1 MSSRAILKK
10 RKTHLENLSNSSIN
24 YTDLDATAASRKQD
38 HIELA
43 FEAQVFKNQLDT
55 RFYYEPLLAAHPKKE
70 SESFE
75 FLGKQMNAPLWV
87 SSMTGGTEWAK
98 IINQNLA
105 KICGEY
111 KLGMGLGSCRA
122 LLTDDTCL
130 PDFDVRKFMSDQ
142 PLYANLGIAQ
152 LEKLIE
158 TKQTKKIDELVKKLQ
173 ADGLIIH
180 INPLQEWLQ
189 PEGDRFEKAPLE
201 TIKEL
206 LQTATYPIIVKEV
219 GQGFGKE
226 SLEELLNLPLAAID
240 FAASGGTNF
249 ALLELKRSDAL
260 SQSLFEPLAHLGH
273 SAEEMVNFCNEI
285 KLDYDTNLKNRIK
298 YSNRT
303 IKCNQIIISGGIK
316 TFLDGYYLTEKINF
330 DAIYGQASGFLKHAR
345 GSYEEL
351 QAYTEGQINGLK
363 VAKQFL
369 KVK

>member
-1 MSSRAILKK
+1 MSPRVISKKEKIHLK
-10 RKTHLENLSNSSIN
+10 NSSDLSTN
-24 YTDLDATAASRKQD
+24 YTDSDHTAASRKQD

-43 FEAQVFKNQLDT
+43 FEAQVVQNQLDN
-55 RFYYEPLLAAHPKKE
+55 RFYYEPALSAHPKKE
-70 SESFE
+70 IESFE
-75 FLGKQMNAPLWV
+75 FLGKKMNAPLWV
-87 SSMTGGTEWAK
+87 SSMTGGTEWAR

-105 KICGEY
+105 KVCGEY

-122 LLTDDTCL
+122 LLTDDDCL
-130 PDFDVRKFMSDQ
+130 PDFDVRKFIGDQ

-152 LEKLIE
+152 IEKLLE
-158 TKQTKKIDELVKKLQ
+158 TKQVKKIDQLLKKLQ

-189 PEGDRFEKAPLE
+189 PEGDRFEKSPLE
-201 TIKEL
+201 TIKRL
-206 LQTATYPIIVKEV
+206 LETATYPIIVKEV

-226 SLEELLNLPLAAID
+226 SLEELLNLPIAAVD

-249 ALLELKRSDAL
+249 ALLELKRSSEL
-260 SQSLFEPLAHLGH
+260 SQSLFEPLAHVGH

-285 KLDYDTNLKNRIK
+285 KSDYYNNLKNKVK
-298 YSNRT
+298 YTNKT
-303 IKCNQIIISGGIK
+303 INCNQIIISGGVK

-345 GSYEEL
+345 GTYEEL
-351 QAYTEGQINGLK
+351 QAYTEGQLNGLK

-369 KVK
+369 KIR

>member
-1 MSSRAILKK
+1 METLLDTTIS
-10 RKTHLENLSNSSIN
+10 N
-24 YTDLDATAASRKQD
+24 YTDSDSTAASRKQD

-43 FEAQVFKNQLDT
+43 FEAQVFKNQLDN
-55 RFYYEPLLAAHPKKE
+55 RFYYEPALAAHPKKE
-70 SESFE
+70 AESFE
-75 FLGKQMNAPLWV
+75 FLGKKMNAPLWV

-105 KICGEY
+105 KVCGEY

-122 LLTDDTCL
+122 LLTDDECL
-130 PDFDVRKFMSDQ
+130 PDFDVRKFMGDQ

-158 TKQTKKIDELVKKLQ
+158 TKQTKKIDELLKKLQ

-201 TIKEL
+201 TIREL

-219 GQGFGKE
+219 GQGFGKQ
-226 SLEELLNLPLAAID
+226 SLEELLKLPLAAVD

-249 ALLELKRSDAL
+249 ALLELKRSSEL
-260 SQSLFEPLAHLGH
+260 SQHLFESLAHIGH

-285 KLDYDTNLKNRIK
+285 KQTNKEIN
-298 YSNRT
+298 
-303 IKCNQIIISGGIK
+303 CNQIIISGGVK

-351 QAYTEGQINGLK
+351 QAYTEGQLNGLK

>member
-1 MSSRAILKK
+1 M
-10 RKTHLENLSNSSIN
+10 ENLTNPVTH
-24 YTDLDATAASRKQD
+24 YTDIDQTASSRKQD

-43 FEAQVFKNQLDT
+43 FDAQVLKRQLDT
-55 RFYYEPLLAAHPKKE
+55 RFFYEPALASHPSKE
-70 SESFE
+70 AKPFD
-75 FLGKQMNAPLWV
+75 FLGKKMNAPLWV
-87 SSMTGGTEWAK
+87 SSMTGGTDWAK

-105 KICGEY
+105 KVCGEY

-122 LLTDDTCL
+122 LLTDDECL
-130 PDFDVRKFMSDQ
+130 PDFDVRKFIGDQ

-158 TKQTKKIDELVKKLQ
+158 IKQIKKIDELLKKLQ

-189 PEGDRFEKAPLE
+189 PEGDRFAKSPLE
-201 TIKEL
+201 TIEEL
-206 LQTATYPIIVKEV
+206 LLTATYPIIVKEV

-226 SLEELLNLPLAAID
+226 SLEELLKLPLAAVD

-249 ALLELKRSDAL
+249 ALLELKRSNQLAQD
-260 SQSLFEPLAHLGH
+260 LFESLAHIGH
-273 SAEEMVNFCNEI
+273 SAEEMVNFCNQIKQANKEI
-285 KLDYDTNLKNRIK
+285 N
-298 YSNRT
+298 
-303 IKCNQIIISGGIK
+303 CHQIIISGGIK

-330 DAIYGQASGFLKHAR
+330 DAIYGQASSFLKHAR

-351 QAYTEGQINGLK
+351 QTYTEGQINGLK

-369 KVK
+369 KVR

>member
-1 MSSRAILKK
+1 M
-10 RKTHLENLSNSSIN
+10 ENFSNPSIN
-24 YTDLDATAASRKQD
+24 YTDSDTNAASRKQD

-43 FEAQVFKNQLDT
+43 FEAQVFKNQLDS
-55 RFYYEPLLAAHPKKE
+55 RFYYEPALAGHPNKQL
-70 SESFE
+70 ESFE
-75 FLGKQMNAPLWV
+75 FLGKQMNAPLWI

-105 KICGEY
+105 KVCGEY

-122 LLTDDTCL
+122 LLTDNECL
-130 PDFDVRKFMSDQ
+130 PDFDVRKFMGNQ

-158 TKQTKKIDELVKKLQ
+158 TKQTKKIDELLNKLQ

-189 PEGDRFEKAPLE
+189 PEGDRFQKSPLE

-226 SLEELLNLPLAAID
+226 SLKELLNLPLAAVD

-249 ALLELKRSDAL
+249 ALLELKRSDTL
-260 SQSLFEPLAHLGH
+260 SKTLFEPLAHIGH

-285 KLDYDTNLKNRIK
+285 KLEYNNNLKDKVNTSDK
-298 YSNRT
+298 S

-330 DAIYGQASGFLKHAR
+330 EAIYGQASGFLKHAR
-345 GSYEEL
+345 GTYEEL
-351 QAYTEGQINGLK
+351 QAYTEGQINGLRI
-363 VAKQFL
+363 AKQFL
-369 KVK
+369 KIRE

>member
-1 MSSRAILKK
+1 VSPRVILKK
-10 RKTHLENLSNSSIN
+10 RKTHLENLSNPSIN
-24 YTDLDATAASRKQD
+24 YTDSDATAASRKQD

-43 FEAQVFKNQLDT
+43 FDAQVFKNQLDN
-55 RFYYEPLLAAHPKKE
+55 RFYYEPVLAAHPKTETKP
-70 SESFE
+70 FE

-105 KICGEY
+105 KVCGEY

-122 LLTDDTCL
+122 LLTDDDCL
-130 PDFDVRKFMSDQ
+130 PDFDVRKFIGDQ

-152 LEKLIE
+152 LEQLIKA
-158 TKQTKKIDELVKKLQ
+158 KQTKKIDELLKKLQ

-189 PEGDRFEKAPLE
+189 PEGDRFEKSPLE
-201 TIKEL
+201 TIKQL
-206 LQTATYPIIVKEV
+206 LETATYPIIVKEV

-249 ALLELKRSDAL
+249 ALLELKRSNQL
-260 SQSLFEPLAHLGH
+260 SQNLFESLAHIGH

-285 KLDYDTNLKNRIK
+285 KSDYYNNLKSKVK
-298 YSNRT
+298 YSSRT
-303 IKCNQIIISGGIK
+303 IKCNQIIISGGVK

-351 QAYTEGQINGLK
+351 QAYTEGQLNGLK

-369 KVK
+369 KVR

>member
-1 MSSRAILKK
+1 MKNAP
-10 RKTHLENLSNSSIN
+10 NPSIN
-24 YTDLDATAASRKQD
+24 YTDSDATASSRKQD

-43 FEAQVFKNQLDT
+43 FEAQVFENQLDN
-55 RFYYEPLLAAHPKKE
+55 RFYYEPVLAAHPKKE
-70 SESFE
+70 TEPFE
-75 FLGKQMNAPLWV
+75 FLGKKMNAPLWV
-87 SSMTGGTEWAK
+87 SSMTGGTGWAK

-105 KICGEY
+105 KACGEY

-122 LLTDDTCL
+122 LLTDDDCL
-130 PDFDVRKFMSDQ
+130 PDFDVRKFMGDQ

-152 LEKLIE
+152 IEKLLE
-158 TKQTKKIDELVKKLQ
+158 TKQIKKIDELLKKIQ

-189 PEGDRFEKAPLE
+189 PEGDVFKKSPLE
-201 TIKEL
+201 TIKIL
-206 LQTATYPIIVKEV
+206 LETATYPIIVKEV

-226 SLEELLNLPLAAID
+226 SLKELLNLPLAAVD

-260 SQSLFEPLAHLGH
+260 SKALFEPLAHIGH
-273 SAEEMVNFCNEI
+273 SAEEMVKFCNEI
-285 KLDYDTNLKNRIK
+285 KSDYHNNLENKVRHNGKN
-298 YSNRT
+298 
-303 IKCNQIIISGGIK
+303 IKCNQIIISGGVK

-351 QAYTEGQINGLK
+351 QAYTEGQLNGLK

-369 KVK
+369 KVR

>member
-1 MSSRAILKK
+1 MDLINSIKKKLK
-10 RKTHLENLSNSSIN
+10 NSSETAIN
-24 YTDLDATAASRKQD
+24 YTDSDITAASRKKD

-43 FEAQVFKNQLDT
+43 FEAQLPKKQLDN
-55 RFYYEPLLAAHPKKE
+55 RFYYEPVLAAHPKIE
-70 SESFE
+70 NESFE

-105 KICGEY
+105 KVCGEY

-122 LLTDDTCL
+122 LLTDDDCL
-130 PDFDVRKFMSDQ
+130 PDFDVRKFIGNQ

-158 TKQTKKIDELVKKLQ
+158 TKETKKIDELLKKLE

-189 PEGDRFEKAPLE
+189 PEGDRFEKPPLE
-201 TIKEL
+201 TIKKL
-206 LQTATYPIIVKEV
+206 LQTSNYPIIVKEV

-226 SLEELLNLPLAAID
+226 SLEELLKLPIAAVD

-249 ALLELKRSDAL
+249 ALLELKRSNQLA
-260 SQSLFEPLAHLGH
+260 QNIFESLAHIGH
-273 SAEEMVNFCNEI
+273 SAEEMVDFCNEI
-285 KLDYDTNLKNRIK
+285 KLNDNLINK
-298 YSNRT
+298 
-303 IKCNQIIISGGIK
+303 IKCNQIIISGGVK

-330 DAIYGQASGFLKHAR
+330 DAIYGQASEFLKHAR

-351 QAYTEGQINGLK
+351 QAYTEGQLNGLK
-363 VAKQFL
+363 IAKQFL